1 MLRAMNP
8 QMARPRA
15 AHAEVR
21 YATFGVGS
29 SSGAWHSSPH
39 PWWFGGV
46 DRRQETANTQKVK
59 RMVDWL
65 LPLGVLA
72 VWLLLQIVI
81 LPRMG
86 VET

>member
-1 MLRAMNP
+1 
-8 QMARPRA
+8 
-15 AHAEVR
+15 V
-21 YATFGVGS
+21 
-29 SSGAWHSSPH
+29 
-39 PWWFGGV
+39 
-46 DRRQETANTQKVK
+46 NTQKVK